1 VDIERYRARL
11 HTLQAELNSRMRRD
25 TDAARTVTEDQ
36 ADPSDIAR
44 VDELKDEILAVA
56 NTNSVTLG
64 QIAEA
69 LQRME
74 EGTYGLCLID
84 GEPIGERRLDSVPWA
99 SYCVKHQEEREQAEG
114 LRTPSL

>member
-1 VDIERYRARL
+1 MDIERYRGRL
-11 HTLQAELNSRMRRD
+11 HTLQAELNARLRRD
-25 TDAARTVTEDQ
+25 TDSARSVTDDQ

-44 VDELKDEILAVA
+44 VDELKDELLAVA
-56 NTNSVTLG
+56 NTNSTTLT

-74 EGTYGLCLID
+74 EGTYGRCLID
-84 GEPIGERRLDSVPWA
+84 GEPIDERRLDSVPWA
-99 SYCVKHQEEREQAEG
+99 SYCVKHQDEREQAEG